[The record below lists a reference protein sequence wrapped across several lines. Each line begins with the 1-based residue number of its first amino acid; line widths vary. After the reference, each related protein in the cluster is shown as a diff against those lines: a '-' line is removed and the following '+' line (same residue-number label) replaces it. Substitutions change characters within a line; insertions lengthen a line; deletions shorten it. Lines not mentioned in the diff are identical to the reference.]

1 MGLRREGRDLRFAL
15 GVRIDDF
22 CWVWRCLPLVVVTN
36 YRFIQMITTQY
47 RIASKWRKKKKTRK
61 KRKVQMKKRVFF
73 KLEGFFNISPLH
85 LWYFDISSLIHCNLM
100 LVLQIIYMLTLV
112 PPSNTLP
119 KLFNLIM
126 DV

>member
-47 RIASKWRKKKKTRK
+47 RIACKRRKKKRK
-61 KRKVQMKKRVFF
+61 EKSK
-73 KLEGFFNISPLH
+73 
-85 LWYFDISSLIHCNLM
+85 
-100 LVLQIIYMLTLV
+100 
-112 PPSNTLP
+112 
-119 KLFNLIM
+119 
-126 DV
+126 